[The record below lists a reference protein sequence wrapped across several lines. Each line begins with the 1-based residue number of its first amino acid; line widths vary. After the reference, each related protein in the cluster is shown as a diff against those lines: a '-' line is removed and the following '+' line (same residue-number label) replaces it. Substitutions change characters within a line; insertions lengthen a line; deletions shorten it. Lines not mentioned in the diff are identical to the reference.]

1 MEIHAWF
8 GTFDPE
14 KGLFSPC
21 GDVERMVQGLEEPG
35 PCPEIQPDLRG
46 IALSKGYAKSDEE
59 YNRMLHQVA
68 LSLARRRLKE
78 AAGAEAEI
86 LQMIETLDDLHQAM
100 NLLDE
105 RLYEWSRLHREDT
118 IRGRRLAEAL
128 RANGPMGN
136 LAEAALDLRD
146 RQASLGEDVS
156 HSMEAFAPNLSSLAG
171 PLLAAR
177 LLSRAG
183 SLKHL
188 AEMPSSAVQIMGSE
202 KSLFKHLRGKA
213 PSPKHGIIFR
223 HPAISRAPRK
233 LRGRVARTL
242 AGKLAIAARMDYFSG
257 ALSPELKT
265 SLEDRLQEIR
275 RIGDKREIRSVK
287 RKPSKEKLGRERLV
301 KKLDNG
307 ESDNEKPGLN

>member
-1 MEIHAWF
+1 METHAWF
-8 GTFDPE
+8 GTFDPD
-14 KGLFSPC
+14 KGIFSPC
-21 GDVERMVQGLEEPG
+21 GDVERMVQSLEEPG

-46 IALSKGYAKSDEE
+46 VALSTGFVKSDEE
-59 YNRMLHQVA
+59 YNRMLRQMA
-68 LSLARRRLKE
+68 LALARRRLKE
-78 AAGAEAEI
+78 AAGTEAEI
-86 LQMIETLDDLHQAM
+86 LQMIEALDDLHQVM

-128 RANGPMGN
+128 RSEGPMGN

-146 RQASLGEDVS
+146 RQARLEKDVS
-156 HSMEAFAPNLSSLAG
+156 CAMEAFAPNLSSLAG

-233 LRGRVARTL
+233 LRGRVARAL

-257 ALSPELKT
+257 TLSPELKA
-265 SLEDRLQEIR
+265 SLEDRLQEIKR
-275 RIGDKREIRSVK
+275 VGDKLEIRSIK
-287 RKPSKEKLGRERLV
+287 RKPSKEKLGRERQV
-301 KKLDNG
+301 KKLDGG
-307 ESDNEKPGLN
+307 ESDDERLGLN